1 MVIGVPTLSPSRLC
15 TALLAPL
22 AVLMKFVACLVCVLC
37 LTGDSFAFRVGL
49 QHRTWRLLSNRLA
62 RPCLSPLFAALNG
75 TSASYEYVRDTESRL
90 RNDQEKSYIAL
101 QRSIDGLTEYIKTE
115 LKELKTE
122 LKADMEKLKT
132 ELKSDMEK
140 IKTELKEVKTE
151 LKADVKELDTKFMKA
166 AWGFFLALTTVGLS
180 SQPDLRE
187 WALSF
192 FAAFK

>member
-1 MVIGVPTLSPSRLC
+1 
-15 TALLAPL
+15 
-22 AVLMKFVACLVCVLC
+22 
-37 LTGDSFAFRVGL
+37 
-49 QHRTWRLLSNRLA
+49 
-62 RPCLSPLFAALNG
+62 
-75 TSASYEYVRDTESRL
+75 
-90 RNDQEKSYIAL
+90 L

-122 LKADMEKLKT
+122 LKELKT

-166 AWGFFLALTTVGLS
+166 AWGFFLALITVGLS

>member
-1 MVIGVPTLSPSRLC
+1 M
-15 TALLAPL
+15 
-22 AVLMKFVACLVCVLC
+22 
-37 LTGDSFAFRVGL
+37 
-49 QHRTWRLLSNRLA
+49 
-62 RPCLSPLFAALNG
+62 FAALNG

-122 LKADMEKLKT
+122 LK
-132 ELKSDMEK
+132 SDMEK

-166 AWGFFLALTTVGLS
+166 AWRFFLALITVGLS

-187 WALSF
+187 WALSI